1 MNTNPPRDFLL
12 YLAGFW
18 DGEGSFSISM
28 NVQRRSYGEYP
39 SFQRSVHVTN
49 TNLEVLLY
57 IKETLQAGSILEM
70 NQYRSQQNPKWKP
83 AYKLAF
89 SAEEARVLAA
99 LLLPYLRIKQE
110 QARIIAEWP
119 HKARGGGGVRVRDT
133 ATHEV
138 QRLLHE
144 RMKELNARGTP
155 VLITEDIKEA
165 MP

>member
-18 DGEGSFSISM
+18 DGEGSFSVSM
-28 NVQRRSYGEYP
+28 NTQRRP
-39 SFQRSVHVTN
+39 SGDYLAFQRSVHVTN
-49 TNLEVLLY
+49 TNLEVLEY
-57 IKETLQAGSILEM
+57 IRDVLQGGSILEM

-89 SAEEARVLAA
+89 SSDEARLLATM
-99 LLLPYLRIKQE
+99 LLPHLRIKRE

-119 HKARGGGGVRVRDT
+119 HKARWGAGRERDS

-138 QRLLHE
+138 QRLLYE
-144 RMKELNARGTP
+144 RMKELNLRGSP
-155 VLITEDIKEA
+155 HASAVLVK
-165 MP
+165 M